1 MNWNKWIRQ
10 FHRWLSII
18 FTAVVAAI
26 FITLGVGVEPAY
38 WVYLMP
44 LIPLGLLMLS
54 GLYLFALPYATN
66 WRSRR
71 RNGVEA

>member
-1 MNWNKWIRQ
+1 MANKTSSNQTSLQEGWRQAGRPIRFSSSSEEVLMDWNTWIRQ

-38 WVYLMP
+38 WVY
-44 LIPLGLLMLS
+44 
-54 GLYLFALPYATN
+54 
-66 WRSRR
+66 
-71 RNGVEA
+71 